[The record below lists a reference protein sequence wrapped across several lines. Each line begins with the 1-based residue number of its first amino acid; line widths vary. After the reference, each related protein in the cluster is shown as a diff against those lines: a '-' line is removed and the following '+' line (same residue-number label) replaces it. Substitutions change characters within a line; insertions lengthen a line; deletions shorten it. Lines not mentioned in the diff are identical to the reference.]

1 MCLLMTMNDFP
12 DWLRKE
18 LEKRNWSQAD
28 LARRSGISAPQITR
42 VLSGERSFSSDS
54 LLAIAKAFKLP
65 PEHVFQAAGILP
77 PKSEEDKLIEQ
88 IIALTEGLSEES
100 KKDIYEYARMRSRID
115 EEKARYD
122 AAKNRKPRQAGT

>member
-1 MCLLMTMNDFP
+1 MSKFGS
-12 DWLRKE
+12 WLQKE
-18 LEKRNWSQAD
+18 LAERRISQTE
-28 LARRSGISAPQITR
+28 LAHAIR
-42 VLSGERSFSSDS
+42 VTPAQVSRIISGERSASNDT
-54 LLAIAKAFKLP
+54 LNKIAQVLKLP
-65 PEHVFQAAGILP
+65 PELVYQEAGHLP
-77 PKSEEDKLIEQ
+77 PKTEDEKLIEQ